1 METPPATA
9 ASSTAERRLGDVAVI
24 DGGYQ
29 HRALTSG
36 PPAQRFWHQSKLN
49 LLDWFFPVAP
59 GDRIIDVGCGSGVFS
74 DAMARRGADVLGID
88 ANTSAVDYATRTF
101 ARPGG
106 ATFRKG
112 FLDELSLEPASF
124 DKATCLEVIEHVYE
138 HQARKLFADL
148 LVILKPGGQL
158 FVTTPNYRGVWPLVE
173 WAADRFSPVAKMDAE
188 QHITHFNRDSLRAA
202 LEQSGFEVSEIRTY
216 STFASFVSPVSWR
229 AAEQLEL
236 LERRIDLPFGSVLAA
251 VARKPW

>member
-1 METPPATA
+1 METESTPTA
-9 ASSTAERRLGDVAVI
+9 QSTAERRLGDVAVI

-49 LLDWFFPVAP
+49 LLDWIFPVAS

-74 DAMARRGADVLGID
+74 DAMAKRGADVLGID
-88 ANTSAVDYATRTF
+88 ANQSAVEYATRTF

-112 FLDELSLEPASF
+112 FLDELALEPASF
-124 DKATCLEVIEHVYE
+124 DKAVCLEVIEHVYE
-138 HQARKLFADL
+138 HQARKLFTDL
-148 LVILKPGGQL
+148 FAILKPGGQL

-188 QHITHFNRDSLRAA
+188 QHITHFNRDNLRAA
-202 LEQSGFEVSEIRTY
+202 LTQTGYQVGEIRTF
-216 STFASFVSPVSWR
+216 STFASFVSPLSWR

-236 LERRIDLPFGSVLAA
+236 LERKVDLPFGSVLAA